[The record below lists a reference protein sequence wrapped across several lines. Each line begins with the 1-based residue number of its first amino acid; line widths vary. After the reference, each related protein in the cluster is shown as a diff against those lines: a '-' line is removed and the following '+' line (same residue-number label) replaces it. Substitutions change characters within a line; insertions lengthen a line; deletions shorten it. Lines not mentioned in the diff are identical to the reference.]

1 MSKISQ
7 REALRTT
14 SMFLCDSDIEAYYEN
29 LLNSQVIE
37 LKHTLQGIG
46 TIEGLK
52 KYVRSEKKSIDNIL
66 ILLGISIEKF
76 KRVVSWIRLSKGYTF
91 DSEWTPTSLR
101 NKMINDDQLMDE
113 FCELFISGYVSE
125 KFSSIVPRFIL
136 RDFRIDDEVMKR
148 LTSDD
153 YVRNLVKDK
162 VTTEYNTRYS
172 DLYTKTLLTKIEGIA
187 HKHGI
192 EFGKMR
198 IPNYSPEEM
207 ALSYTGKYI
216 VVNYHFYMTTSSSQT
231 DYYDLTIKPKYE
243 KAREMDNVVILNILD
258 GAGWIGRS
266 SDYKKIYA
274 DCNYFLNLKTIEKLN
289 DIIIEFFN
297 I

>member
-1 MSKISQ
+1 MSKISH

-14 SMFLCDSDIEAYYEN
+14 TMFLCDSEIEAHYEN
-29 LLNSQVIE
+29 LLNTQVSD
-37 LKHTLQGIG
+37 LKQTLLGIG
-46 TIEGLK
+46 TAKGLIE
-52 KYVRSEKKSIDNIL
+52 YIHSEQKSIDNIL

-91 DSEWTPTSLR
+91 DSEWTPTGLR
-101 NKMINDDQLMDE
+101 NKMIKDDRLMSE
-113 FCELFISGYVSE
+113 FCELFLNGHVSP
-125 KFSSIVPRFIL
+125 KFTSIVPRFIL

-153 YVRNLVKDK
+153 YVRNLIKDK

-172 DLYTKTLLTKIEGIA
+172 DLYTKTLISQIKEIA
-187 HKHGI
+187 LRHGI
-192 EFGKMR
+192 TFEKMN
-198 IPNYSPEEM
+198 IPGFSSEEL
-207 ALSYTGKYI
+207 ALSYADKYI
-216 VVNYHFYMTTSSSQT
+216 VINYSFYMTTSSNQT
-231 DYYDLTIKPKYE
+231 TYYDKIIQPKY
-243 KAREMDNVVILNILD
+243 ARARSLDNLIVLNILD
-258 GAGWIGRS
+258 GAGWIGRA

-289 DIIIEFFN
+289 DIIIKFFN